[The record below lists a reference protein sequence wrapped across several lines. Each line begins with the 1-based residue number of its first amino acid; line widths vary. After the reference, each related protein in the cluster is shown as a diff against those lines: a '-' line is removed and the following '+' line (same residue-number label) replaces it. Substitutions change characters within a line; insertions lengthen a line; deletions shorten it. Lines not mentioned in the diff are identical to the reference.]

1 VRAPEIILK
10 RTASWTLAASVWT
23 GLALAVS
30 AAEQPAKPDDSKL
43 EKPKPLSFEER
54 RARLE
59 EMRTRN
65 PEAFEKLRQEIK
77 DLPPAE
83 RQKRLRE
90 FREKQGMPLPG
101 DFEKRREE
109 FKNLPPE
116 EREAKLKELRERVAE
131 RRKEM
136 TPDERKVKRQEIK
149 SRFDKQLRE
158 LEKKKANGSITA
170 PESKR
175 LERLEVIEQRF
186 KQAQEHAGGIAKPAT
201 P

>member
-1 VRAPEIILK
+1 MLK
-10 RTASWTLAASVWT
+10 RIAIWALSASVWS
-23 GLALAVS
+23 GLTLAIS
-30 AAEQPAKPDDSKL
+30 AAEPPVKPDDSKL
-43 EKPKPLSFEER
+43 ERPRPLSIEER
-54 RARLE
+54 RARME
-59 EMRTRN
+59 ELRTRN
-65 PEAFEKLRQEIK
+65 PEAFEKLRQDLK

-90 FREKQGMPLPG
+90 FREKQGMPPG
-101 DFEKRREE
+101 DVEKRREE
-109 FKNLPPE
+109 FKNLSPE
-116 EREAKLKELRERVAE
+116 DREAKLKELRERMAE
-131 RRKEM
+131 RRKAM

-149 SRFDKQLRE
+149 SRFDKQLHE

-175 LERLEVIEQRF
+175 LERLGVIEQRF

>member
-1 VRAPEIILK
+1 MW
-10 RTASWTLAASVWT
+10 TAFAS
-23 GLALAVS
+23 AVS
-30 AAEQPAKPDDSKL
+30 GAEQAPNPEQKL
-43 EKPKPLSFEER
+43 EKPKPLALEER
-54 RARLE
+54 RARIE
-59 EMRTRN
+59 ELRERN
-65 PEAFEKLRQEIK
+65 PEAFEKMREELK
-77 DLPPAE
+77 NLPPAE

-90 FREKQGMPLPG
+90 FREKQGLPSREEL
-101 DFEKRREE
+101 EKRREE

-116 EREAKLKELRERVAE
+116 EREAKLKELRERMAE

-175 LERLEVIEQRF
+175 LERLGVIEQRF